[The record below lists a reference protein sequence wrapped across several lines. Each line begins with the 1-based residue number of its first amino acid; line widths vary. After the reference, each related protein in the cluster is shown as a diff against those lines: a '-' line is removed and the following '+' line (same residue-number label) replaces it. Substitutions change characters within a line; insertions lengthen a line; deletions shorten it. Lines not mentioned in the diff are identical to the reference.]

1 MIRVYFDF
9 INYLVSGRLFGIEF
23 IYLDNVKVKVKSDV
37 YIDVLEV

>member
-23 IYLDNVKVKVKSDV
+23 IYLGNVKVKSDV